1 MMENDDTLIKNFMLA
16 NKHEIED
23 NGFSRGVIRRLP
35 QPAQWLS
42 DILSVTCA
50 IVCCALFYIF
60 NGFEI
65 LCQTISDIVTSQT
78 YYLVSDTNFQSLVI
92 ATAVLIIIG
101 LQSILIQIVRNR
113 IITLPLILMPIINLK
128 HLFSYWLRIADLPRQ

>member
-42 DILSVTCA
+42 DILSVACA

-101 LQSILIQIVRNR
+101 LQRVCS
-113 IITLPLILMPIINLK
+113 LK
-128 HLFSYWLRIADLPRQ
+128 W